1 MDKKEALKIL
11 IENSLALNEENKN
24 KLLTQLESMSDEK
37 IEEWGKLL
45 SVEQDYLDKNESKVF
60 EFNKE

>member
-11 IENSLALNEENKN
+11 IENSLALDEVNKS
-24 KLLTQLESMSDEK
+24 KLLVMLETMSEEK

-45 SVEQDYLDKNESKVF
+45 STEQDFLDKNGDRIW
-60 EFNKE
+60 

>member
-24 KLLTQLESMSDEK
+24 KLLAQLDSMSNEK

-45 SVEQDYLDKNESKVF
+45 SVEQDYLDKNESKIF
-60 EFNKE
+60 EFN

>member
-11 IENSLALNEENKN
+11 IENSLALNKENKE
-24 KLLTQLESMSDEK
+24 KLLIMLEIMDDEK

-45 SVEQDYLDKNESKVF
+45 ATEQDFLDENGDRIWEK
-60 EFNKE
+60 